1 LDLII
6 RIAAA
11 EGPLAAAD
19 SLLAGLRVDPAN
31 ADHPGCSE
39 IKIDIVAHADQWD
52 LVVAGQ
58 FEVTC
63 RLASIAAEVERLLL
77 QDVVLATPHLLT
89 LHAATLQRDGR
100 TLLLTGPS
108 GAGKTTLSLA
118 LAHAGWSF
126 GSDEIVLIDRDLSL
140 RPLPLPPCIKAPG
153 FGMIE
158 SWFPE
163 LRSAPEHERYGRT
176 VKYLPIKS
184 TPLPASPGCVVF
196 IRFDPGAPTEI
207 EPVAPFSA
215 LERLLGQCVFVPPG
229 FQHDDVEELLRWHG
243 EQRYFDLTFSDCD
256 SAVNLID
263 GLARVPVD

>member
-77 QDVVLATPHLLT
+77 QNVVLATPHLLT

-108 GAGKTTLSLA
+108 GAGKTALSLA